1 MKVALIRC
9 EKQEK
14 ECIAQPCLN
23 LIKKRKNKFAQLE
36 EIELV
41 GLITCGGCPGKKI
54 SIRAK
59 KLIED
64 GADKVVLTSCIT
76 KGSCR
81 SGGCP
86 YYDNIKKSLLSVIGS
101 DKIIFSTL

>member
-9 EKQEK
+9 RKQEK

-23 LIKKRKNKFAQLE
+23 LIKKRKNKFSELE

-54 SIRAK
+54 TIRAK
-59 KLIED
+59 DLID
-64 GADKVVLTSCIT
+64 DVADKVILTSCIT

-86 YYDNIKKSLLSVIGS
+86 YRDNIKKSLLSVIGE